1 MGKEDTS
8 SQKEQEEPVLI
19 SDGEELNRYV
29 AGVLSEKAKEAK
41 RYRRCSYTLRLLIII
56 FGGAT
61 TVLTQTD
68 LPRVVAAITS
78 AIVIILASSLGI
90 FKFEERNLSAIKLFG
105 EINTELGKFAD
116 GEEPYNTK
124 DGIEGMRIFRRNY
137 NRLVQ
142 NYQLNEAVLLNQG
155 TEKTIRTP

>member
-1 MGKEDTS
+1 MS
-8 SQKEQEEPVLI
+8 NRVVNFQREQEEPILI
-19 SDGEELNRYV
+19 TDGEELNRYL
-29 AGVLSEKAKEAK
+29 AGVLSEKAKEAR
-41 RYRRCSYTLRLLIII
+41 RYRRYSYTLRLLIII

-78 AIVIILASSLGI
+78 AIVIILASSIGI
-90 FKFEERNLSAIKLFG
+90 FQFEERNLNATKLFG

-124 DGIEGMRIFRRNY
+124 DGIEGMRVFRRNY

-142 NYQLNEAVLLNQG
+142 NYQLNEAIQLNQG
-155 TEKTIRTP
+155 TEKTIKTP